1 MLYLLPVG
9 MLINFSSLKILC
21 KKVVIVIIGMLDDMK
36 VKCDLLSQ
44 KKIVLLETKSRFI

>member
-1 MLYLLPVG
+1 MLYL
-9 MLINFSSLKILC
+9 FSSLKRLW
-21 KKVVIVIIGMLDDMK
+21 KVVIVIIGMLDDTK